1 MKPLQAAVFID
12 LGLDKTYELTD
23 EEIADILEYEQ
34 ELMAAPNAALRID
47 FPENPTEGEI
57 FDAASYKI
65 SKYTIAT
72 AVGVSVGELIKYFD
86 RVAVLSADSA
96 EDMMKERIRS
106 DLKKALNG
114 YKTLMEMRDGDDDM
128 TVYLSMQN
136 EEVISEMVLVSD
148 SEMALIFIAGDMP
161 VSELQR
167 IIAEVAEEQ

>member
-1 MKPLQAAVFID
+1 MTK
-12 LGLDKTYELTD
+12 KELPAESQRI
-23 EEIADILEYEQ
+23 EELARRAGTPFHIYDGRAIRK
-34 ELMAAPNAALRID
+34 N
-47 FPENPTEGEI
+47 
-57 FDAASYKI
+57 
-65 SKYTIAT
+65 
-72 AVGVSVGELIKYFD
+72 
-86 RVAVLSADSA
+86 A